1 MQTTQQPD
9 NSTATIITIAQEATR
24 GWLEMITE
32 CRQLEKNHGG
42 GDGDG
47 GDGGG
52 GYISQCIKK
61 MRFQLTRNYR
71 ILMKEIEESK
81 TITREETAKKW
92 IRDNLEEA
100 QHLIDN
106 IVGIKGITE
115 DPLKVAAEL
124 EGLAKLTPHTDT
136 TNMSMSVSMPVSMS
150 YDSNV
155 IAANT
160 AGTLQ
165 REFVDDK
172 KEESSTLRMSPP
184 HEELYG
190 Y

>member
-1 MQTTQQPD
+1 MQQAKQPD
-9 NSTATIITIAQEATR
+9 NSIATIIAIAQEATR
-24 GWLEMITE
+24 GWLEMVTE
-32 CRQLEKNHGG
+32 CRELEKKRGE
-42 GDGDG
+42 D
-47 GDGGG
+47 
-52 GYISQCIKK
+52 ISQYMEK
-61 MRFQLTRNYR
+61 MRIQITRNYR
-71 ILMKEIEESK
+71 MLMKKIEEGKTETESK
-81 TITREETAKKW
+81 EQIAKKW

-100 QHLIDN
+100 QQFIDN

-115 DPLKVAAEL
+115 DPLKVAAEI
-124 EGLAKLTPHTDT
+124 EGLTKLTPHTDT
-136 TNMSMSVSMPVSMS
+136 TNVSMS
-150 YDSNV
+150 YGWNV

-172 KEESSTLRMSPP
+172 KEKSSTSYMSLLP